1 PDGRLR
7 GRDVSLSPGSP
18 PSDLAAVNK
27 SISLAGQESNE
38 AMGFGSGVLRDG
50 AELSGKVK
58 MFNPG
63 HEGKGYGF
71 ILVEGDQTDL
81 YFQTRDLR
89 PEDQT
94 KVVSEGL
101 ELTGREVW
109 FWLEVLD
116 GGRTGKFRCHEVSL
130 SSEGGKRPA
139 NFGDDGPSAKRARV
153 GDAEVPA
160 FAAPGKRLTG
170 SVKSYNKSFGFITSE
185 GLPSDVFFLKAE
197 LPAGS
202 ENSVSVG
209 QGVEFELIVQDGGKL
224 RAKGITLPSA

>member
-1 PDGRLR
+1 
-7 GRDVSLSPGSP
+7 
-18 PSDLAAVNK
+18 
-27 SISLAGQESNE
+27 
-38 AMGFGSGVLRDG
+38 MGFGSGVLRDG

-81 YFQTRDLR
+81 YFQTRL
-89 PEDQT
+89 
-94 KVVSEGL
+94 SL

-130 SSEGGKRPA
+130 SSE
-139 NFGDDGPSAKRARV
+139 DGPSAKRARV